1 MNEIEKFKELKEAVT
16 TISDKKIRIEE
27 RYKNLTEQL
36 EKLIKEIKDKGYDP
50 KKLNEIKTEK
60 ETALKKQLEELEI
73 KVTEAQNKLDEIEE

>member
-1 MNEIEKFKELKEAVT
+1 MNEIERFKELKETIT

-36 EKLIKEIKDKGYDP
+36 EKLIKEITDKGYDP
-50 KKLNEIKTEK
+50 KKLSEIRTEK
-60 ETALKKQLEELEI
+60 EATLKKQLQELEI

>member
-60 ETALKKQLEELEI
+60 ETTLKKQLEELEI